1 MGRGATR
8 GMDIS
13 RWIDHA
19 AAWDGAKTAL
29 HVEGE
34 DITYAALAARIARLA
49 GALRERGVG
58 EGDRVAHLGRNGPE
72 ILELLFACAR
82 LGAALTPLNWRLAAP
97 EYAFILGD
105 SAPKL
110 LFVEEPFDEVAA
122 AAGELGIG
130 CIALGRPRR
139 GWPGLREMAEAAD
152 PVAATGAEFGAA
164 TALIVYTSGTT
175 GRPKGAMLPQSA
187 LFWNAVNAA
196 LTQDMRRDDHVL
208 TAIPMFHVGGLNIQT
223 TPALH
228 LGATVTIARRFD
240 AGAALALI
248 AERRPTLFIAVPA
261 MMRALIDHR
270 DWPDADLSS
279 LRLFTTGSSPIPLPL
294 LRAWL
299 DRGVPVTQVY
309 GLTESGPVSTV
320 TPAAEAERKLGSCGR
335 PAPYCEARVVDA
347 GGDDAGAGIRGEI
360 LLRGPGLASG
370 YWNDSQATEEA
381 FAGGWLRTGDIG
393 HWDEEGCLYVDDRAK
408 DVIIS
413 GGENIYP
420 AELEQI
426 LAGCPGIAEAAV
438 VGRPDGSWGEV
449 PVAVV
454 VAREAGRRDKQAVI
468 DLFEGALARFK
479 HPKDVVFVDAL
490 PRNSMGKVLKF
501 ELRERIAAAAEAAGA
516 IEGDRA

>member
-1 MGRGATR
+1 ME
-8 GMDIS
+8 IS

-19 AAWDGAKTAL
+19 AAWDGDKAAL
-29 HVEGE
+29 HVDGE
-34 DITYAALAARIARLA
+34 DITYAALAQRVARLA
-49 GALRERGVG
+49 GALHERGVG

-82 LGAALTPLNWRLAAP
+82 LGAALVPLNWRLARP

-105 SAPKL
+105 SAPRL
-110 LFVEEPFDEVAA
+110 LFVEEPFDDVAA
-122 AAGELGIG
+122 AAEGEFGLG

-139 GWPGLREMAEAAD
+139 GWPGFRDATAAAD
-152 PVAATGAEFGAA
+152 PIAAAVADRGAA

-187 LFWNAVNAA
+187 LFWNAVNAT
-196 LTQDMRRDDHVL
+196 LTLGMSRDDHVL

-240 AGAALALI
+240 PRAALALI

-261 MMRALIDHR
+261 MMRALIDHP

-299 DRGVPVTQVY
+299 DRGIPVTQVY

-347 GGDDAGAGIRGEI
+347 GGNDVGADIRGEI
-360 LLRGPGLASG
+360 LLRGPGLATG
-370 YWNDSQATEEA
+370 YWNDAQATEEA
-381 FAGGWLRTGDIG
+381 FAAGGWLRTGDIG

-420 AELEQI
+420 AELEEV

-438 VGRPDGSWGEV
+438 VGRPDRSWGEV

-454 VAREAGRRDKQAVI
+454 VPREAGSCDKQAVI

-501 ELRERIAAAAEAAGA
+501 ELRERIAATAGA
-516 IEGDRA
+516 TGAVEGGRA